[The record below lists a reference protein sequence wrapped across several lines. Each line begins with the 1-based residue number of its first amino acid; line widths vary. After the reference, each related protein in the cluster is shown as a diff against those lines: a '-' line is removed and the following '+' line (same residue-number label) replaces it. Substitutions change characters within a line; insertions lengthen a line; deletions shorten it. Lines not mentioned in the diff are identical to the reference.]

1 MRKLRWLTVIQN
13 TVATGKFGNRNM
25 RLSGLRPPPL
35 GGVVA
40 LDWRQ
45 KIIKETVPSSK
56 HIHQPEEED
65 QGLTDGPHTKADLTV
80 VEPNL
85 EHLPPVEDY
94 QIVLAIFAVSLSF
107 STQLPKSLIPTPQGT
122 IPTYAVTGASLILEL
137 EKILLR
143 VPVPPEGD
151 VIFTA
156 ANLQAWATDF
166 WSMIQ

>member
-80 VEPNL
+80 VESNL

-94 QIVLAIFAVSLSF
+94 QIVLAIFAVLTIWVERPPSAAVPRQPISLSF
-107 STQLPKSLIPTPQGT
+107 STQLQYHQTTTNID
-122 IPTYAVTGASLILEL
+122 AVYIIVSASASSI
-137 EKILLR
+137 
-143 VPVPPEGD
+143 
-151 VIFTA
+151 
-156 ANLQAWATDF
+156 
-166 WSMIQ
+166 